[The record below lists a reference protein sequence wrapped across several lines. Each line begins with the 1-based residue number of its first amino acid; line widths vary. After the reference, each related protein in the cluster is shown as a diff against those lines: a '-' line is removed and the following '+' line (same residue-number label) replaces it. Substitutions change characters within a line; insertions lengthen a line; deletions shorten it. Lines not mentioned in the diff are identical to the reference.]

1 MIMLLNFIALP
12 NLDDWTKKIKDC
24 IFCSQQFW
32 ITFQPFCFFV
42 IWYVVPVRFFF
53 RSIIFFRSILAICS
67 IFSPKANIVK
77 ILRKSSW
84 FLYCSLLSN
93 SSASALLWCSCRS
106 KVAVHPPFCYPISYI
121 LLLACRT
128 RIAWNQNYFLP
139 EGASFSTKL
148 SGSCY

>member
-1 MIMLLNFIALP
+1 MYFLLPAVTSNHSVSLSFDMLSR
-12 NLDDWTKKIKDC
+12 LDSSSFLLYLFQKYPGYMQY
-24 IFCSQQFW
+24 FFSQ
-32 ITFQPFCFFV
+32 
-42 IWYVVPVRFFF
+42 
-53 RSIIFFRSILAICS
+53 IC
-67 IFSPKANIVK
+67 KANIVK
-77 ILRKSSW
+77 IMKKSSW

-93 SSASALLWCSCRS
+93 SSASALLWCNCRS
-106 KVAVHPPFCYPISYI
+106 KVAFHPPSCYPISYI

>member
-1 MIMLLNFIALP
+1 MIMLLNFIVLP

-24 IFCSQQFW
+24 IFCSQQLLPTILFLCPRLDSSSFLLY
-32 ITFQPFCFFV
+32 IFQKYPGYMQYFF
-42 IWYVVPVRFFF
+42 
-53 RSIIFFRSILAICS
+53 SQIC
-67 IFSPKANIVK
+67 KANIVK
-77 ILRKSSW
+77 IMKKSSW

-106 KVAVHPPFCYPISYI
+106 KVALHPPFCYPISYI

-139 EGASFSTKL
+139 EGAIFSTKL
-148 SGSCY
+148 SGSC